1 MGIIRKSLVGWRNL
15 IRYLNSKVSYLGF
28 LVHFV
33 ATVVLAFSV
42 FAVTSLF
49 LIGVTTVDGS
59 SMEPTLSENDHLLT
73 LRFGRFF
80 SDLLGTEYVP
90 ERGDIIVFSKEDSEK
105 FLIKRVIGLPN
116 ELVMIKNQTVT
127 IYNKENLNGFQP
139 DLDLD
144 EQFTAF
150 DDSETANVYV
160 KRGEL
165 FVLGDNLEVSSDSRA
180 FGNVLIENVN
190 GKLFVRTWP
199 ISKFTFF

>member
-1 MGIIRKSLVGWRNL
+1 M

-28 LVHFV
+28 LVHFI
-33 ATVVLAFSV
+33 ATVILAFSI
-42 FAVTSLF
+42 FAVSSLF
-49 LIGVTTVDGS
+49 LIGVTTVDGP
-59 SMEPTLSENDHLLT
+59 SMEPTLSDHDHLLT
-73 LRFGRFF
+73 LRISRFF

-90 ERGDIIVFSKEDSEK
+90 KRGDIIVFNKNDDEQ

-116 ELVMIKNQTVT
+116 ELVMIKNRTVT
-127 IYNKENLNGFQP
+127 IYNKEHPDGFEP
-139 DLDLD
+139 DLNLD

-150 DDSETANVYV
+150 EDSETANVYV

-165 FVLGDNLEVSSDSRA
+165 FVLGDNLEVSSDSRV
-180 FGNVLIENVN
+180 FGNILIENVK